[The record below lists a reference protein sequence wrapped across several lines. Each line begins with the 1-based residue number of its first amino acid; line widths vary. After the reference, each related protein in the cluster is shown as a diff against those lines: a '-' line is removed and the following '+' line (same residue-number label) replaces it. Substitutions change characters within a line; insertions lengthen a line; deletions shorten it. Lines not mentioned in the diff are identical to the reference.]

1 MPDDSPDEGR
11 FLVEVGM
18 QNLPFPIRAIA
29 RSDPQGQPT
38 IANVSLMARIKR
50 SFEARW
56 IDTFIQV
63 LHGERESIG
72 VHRLRDHLPV
82 FMDALRA
89 TSVSVEYAYPF
100 FVAKSTP
107 VSREECLVQYRCIC
121 AAKSLVAE
129 SQPRVALRMEIPC
142 ISTYPVSDAAQPG
155 GLFGQLSVMDIEVVA
170 HEDVFPEDLVELVD
184 RHALAPVYSFLT
196 PDDQV
201 ALIDRIH
208 REKRT
213 SVMIVDAIKSEL
225 ARRRAIS
232 WYAVRSA
239 NFGMLHSYSTIIQ
252 TEKSA
257 WVPFSSYDDGDT

>member
-1 MPDDSPDEGR
+1 
-11 FLVEVGM
+11 
-18 QNLPFPIRAIA
+18 
-29 RSDPQGQPT
+29 
-38 IANVSLMARIKR
+38 
-50 SFEARW
+50 
-56 IDTFIQV
+56 
-63 LHGERESIG
+63 
-72 VHRLRDHLPV
+72 
-82 FMDALRA
+82 
-89 TSVSVEYAYPF
+89 
-100 FVAKSTP
+100 
-107 VSREECLVQYRCIC
+107 VQYRCIC